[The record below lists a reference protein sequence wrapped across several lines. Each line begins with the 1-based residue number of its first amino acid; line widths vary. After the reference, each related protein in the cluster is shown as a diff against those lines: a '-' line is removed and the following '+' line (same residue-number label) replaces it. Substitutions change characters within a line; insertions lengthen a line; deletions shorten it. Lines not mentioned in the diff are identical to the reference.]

1 MRSMDFPCYGSRD
14 VINGAEG
21 SIRGYDRLHAHIWA
35 MKNDTITRQKEI
47 DKNLES
53 SYTEMIC

>member
-1 MRSMDFPCYGSRD
+1 MDVPCYGSRNN
-14 VINGAEG
+14 INGAEG
-21 SIRGYDRLHAHIWA
+21 SIRGYDRPHAHIRT

-53 SYTEMIC
+53 